1 MAYEYTYRDGE
12 MLEVHVA
19 AAFDQMAAEFYRVFG
34 LTLHVNSGVR
44 TEAVQW
50 DLYWNWVNRV
60 PGYYLAAKPQ
70 DSFHCEVGPQGPRA
84 LDLRDSGND
93 AGVMTIGTTR
103 NNWIRDNGPRWGF
116 TLSGLTF
123 NPPEGWHNHYTG
135 AIGGSGGGGGGG
147 EFPARERYGA
157 DWVTSAQGKLNA
169 LGFNAGPEDGYD
181 GSQTQGATKGLQAV
195 LGVDQD
201 GIYGPVTN
209 TGADTI
215 LAGGNYTS
223 RPVKDIQAKVGA
235 TPDDKWGPLTSKSVY
250 IWQKANGLT
259 ADAQWGPASDA
270 KGFPAAE
277 QPPVDVPEEWNY
289 TDRSTSDI
297 QRAVGLTGDDVDGEH
312 GPKTDKAIR
321 DWQASQGID
330 ADGIWGNTSDG
341 LAFPPAGSIHGVDYS
356 FARPDP
362 AMMKKRGVKLA
373 LRYLWNTKYED
384 GRTNKGIGTVELA
397 ALQAQGIQVAFIYEE
412 DGKELQGGFNGGVRV
427 AKAAEGFLKGLGLAG
442 YPIYFNVDYD
452 APSTDMPNILSALDG
467 IASVIGRDR
476 TGLYSGYGPMKA
488 AFDADKIKWGFQTYA
503 WSGGK
508 WDSRAQVQQWSNG
521 QWGDSIDFSR
531 AVKAEFGQNPVKPAP
546 EPEEPEIEE
555 PEEPTIPDEAKE
567 AIYDLLE
574 SVAHAVKAL

>member
-12 MLEVHVA
+12 MVEVNVA
-19 AAFDQMAAEFYRVFG
+19 RAFDQMAAEFYATFG
-34 LTLHVNSGVR
+34 LHLIVNSGVR
-44 TEAVQW
+44 TEQQQW

-60 PGYYLAAKPQ
+60 PGYHLAAKPQ

-93 AGVMTIGTTR
+93 AGVMTIGTQR

-123 NPPEGWHNHYTG
+123 NPAEGWHNHYTG
-135 AIGGSGGGGGGG
+135 PIGGSASAGG
-147 EFPARERYGA
+147 EFPARERYGH
-157 DWVTSAQGKLNA
+157 DWVVSSQQKLNA

-181 GSQTQGATKGLQAV
+181 GGQTQGAVKGLQGV

-209 TGADTI
+209 GGADVI

-223 RPVKDIQAKVGA
+223 RPVTEIQAKVGA
-235 TPDDKWGPLTSKSVY
+235 SADGVWGPLTSRAVY
-250 IWQKANGLT
+250 EWQKANGLT

-270 KGFPAAE
+270 KGFPAPTVPTE
-277 QPPVDVPEEWNY
+277 PVPEEWNY

-297 QRAVGLTGDDVDGEH
+297 QRAVGMDEKDIDGEH

-356 FARPDP
+356 FSRPDP
-362 AMMKKRGVKLA
+362 AMMKARGIKLA

-397 ALQAQGIQVAFIYEE
+397 ALRAQDIQVAFIYEE
-412 DGKELQGGFNGGVRV
+412 DGKELREGFNGGVRV
-427 AKAAEGFLKGLGLAG
+427 AKKAEEFLKGLGLAG

-452 APSTDMPNILSALDG
+452 APKEDMPNILSALDG

-476 TGLYSGYGPMKA
+476 TGLYAGYGPIKA

-508 WDSRAQVQQWSNG
+508 WDDRAQVQQWSNG

-531 AVKAEFGQNPVKPAP
+531 AVKAEFGQNPIKPAP
-546 EPEEPEIEE
+546 EPEEPEE
-555 PEEPTIPDEAKE
+555 PEEPTPIPDAAKE